1 MALRSTARAA
11 AALFLRSLQR
21 AARLEQGLAA
31 RGYTDRLV
39 VLPPPM
45 QASPGAYAAAVS
57 VPAVLAARRS
67 RSPRW
72 RPMTPLLEAVGV
84 HYRYPGAAAAAA
96 RVPGQRAEA
105 LAGASLAV
113 RAGTRL
119 ALLGGNGS
127 GKSTLLLHLNGTL
140 RPAAGE
146 VRFAGAPLDRSR
158 RGLAALRQ
166 RVALVF
172 QDPDD
177 QLFAGTLAQDV
188 SFGPLNLGLDAART
202 GERVAEALRAVG
214 LAAFAGLPLHMLSH
228 GQRKRASIAGAL
240 ALRPQAL
247 LLDEPTA
254 GLDPAGGGYA
264 ARSSRGAACRGAD
277 PGVLHP

>member
-1 MALRSTARAA
+1 MTA
-11 AALFLRSLQR
+11 
-21 AARLEQGLAA
+21 
-31 RGYTDRLV
+31 
-39 VLPPPM
+39 
-45 QASPGAYAAAVS
+45 
-57 VPAVLAARRS
+57 
-67 RSPRW
+67 
-72 RPMTPLLEAVGV
+72 LLEAVGV
-84 HYRYPGAAAAAA
+84 RYLYPGAAAAAA
-96 RVPGQRAEA
+96 LVPGQRAEA

-119 ALLGGNGS
+119 ALVGGNGS
-127 GKSTLLLHLNGTL
+127 GKSTLLLHFNGTL
-140 RPAAGE
+140 RPACGE
-146 VRFAGAPLDRSR
+146 VRFAGAPLDGSR

-188 SFGPLNLGLDAART
+188 SFGPLNLGLDAAATRDC
-202 GERVAEALRAVG
+202 VAEALQAVG
-214 LAAFAGLPLHMLSH
+214 LSRFAGLPLHMLSH

-254 GLDPAGGGYA
+254 GLDPAGVDTLLEHLGALHGRGLTLVFSTHDLALARHFADA
-264 ARSSRGAACRGAD
+264 AAVMAEGQVIASGPAGDLLDDAALLARAGLRSRRLVPLAAG
-277 PGVLHP
+277 

>member
-1 MALRSTARAA
+1 MTA
-11 AALFLRSLQR
+11 
-21 AARLEQGLAA
+21 
-31 RGYTDRLV
+31 
-39 VLPPPM
+39 
-45 QASPGAYAAAVS
+45 
-57 VPAVLAARRS
+57 
-67 RSPRW
+67 
-72 RPMTPLLEAVGV
+72 LLEAIGLR
-84 HYRYPGAAAAAA
+84 YRYAGAAAAAA
-96 RVPGQRAEA
+96 LVPGQRAEA

-119 ALLGGNGS
+119 ALLGSNGS

-146 VRFAGAPLDRSR
+146 LRFAGAPLDRSR

-188 SFGPLNLGLDAART
+188 SFGPLNLGLDAAHT
-202 GERVAEALRAVG
+202 EARVAEALRAVG
-214 LAAFAGLPLHMLSH
+214 LAGFAGLPLHMLSH

-240 ALRPQAL
+240 ALRPQVL

-254 GLDPAGGGYA
+254 ELDPEGVDILLEHLDALHAEGLTLAFSTHDLTLARQLAEEVAVMASGQVIASGPAGAVLDDAALLARAGLLSRRA
-264 ARSSRGAACRGAD
+264 ARAAG
-277 PGVLHP
+277 

>member
-1 MALRSTARAA
+1 MACS
-11 AALFLRSLQR
+11 
-21 AARLEQGLAA
+21 
-31 RGYTDRLV
+31 D
-39 VLPPPM
+39 
-45 QASPGAYAAAVS
+45 
-57 VPAVLAARRS
+57 
-67 RSPRW
+67 
-72 RPMTPLLEAVGV
+72 
-84 HYRYPGAAAAAA
+84 RYPGAGAAAA

-113 RAGTRL
+113 RAGARM

-202 GERVAEALRAVG
+202 GERVAEALLAVG

-254 GLDPAGGGYA
+254 ELDPAGADTLLDHLA
-264 ARSSRGAACRGAD
+264 ALHAEGLSLVFSTHDLVLARHFADEVAVMEDGRVIAAGPAGAMLDDAALLARAGLRSRRLALTAG
-277 PGVLHP
+277 